1 MRKHRHA
8 FSIVL
13 YIATPHSKYTGA
25 LTFQNLCQRQSS
37 GARMQAPC
45 ATPKRARRSS
55 RTQWRTCTTSHH
67 SFLAPQQPNPPRH
80 QQTCQKNKI
89 QIKRRQTT
97 AFKNKH
103 KAWLVFSAALLPWGA
118 RMGKQFS
125 KVSLYSQVI

>member
-13 YIATPHSKYTGA
+13 SIANLYSKYTGA
-25 LTFQNLCQRQSS
+25 LTFQKLCQRQNS

-67 SFLAPQQPNPPRH
+67 ALLAPQQPNPPRH
-80 QQTCQKNKI
+80 KQTCPKNQI
-89 QIKRRQTT
+89 QIKRRQT
-97 AFKNKH
+97 AVKNKY
-103 KAWLVFSAALLPWGA
+103 KGWLVFSAALLPWGA